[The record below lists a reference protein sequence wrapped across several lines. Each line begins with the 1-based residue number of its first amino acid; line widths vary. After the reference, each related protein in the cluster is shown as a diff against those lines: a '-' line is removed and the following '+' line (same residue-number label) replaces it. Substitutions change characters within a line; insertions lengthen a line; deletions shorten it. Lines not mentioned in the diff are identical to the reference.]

1 MVALNW
7 ARLGEVEPK
16 WARMCKVGQV
26 QTSQKKIT
34 FASILFLLTNV
45 IT

>member
-1 MVALNW
+1 MVAQNW
-7 ARLGEVEPK
+7 ARLGEVETK

-26 QTSQKKIT
+26 QISQKKIT
-34 FASILFLLTNV
+34 FASILILLANV